1 MTFVG
6 AWSTDTEIVHGIHR
20 DQGKK
25 IRLKPQG
32 FMQPSL
38 SSSFCG
44 DDAPVFEQPWAR
56 RPLYVA
62 LNCSS
67 GYSLASA
74 ANASTLTLS
83 NAPVSNEDLLRV
95 SHSSKLLEHM
105 HDKSGGVKK
114 IRNST
119 GWRRVHLVKSC
130 DQTRT
135 HWNNN
140 GMPNTW
146 SMWCHKP
153 HSFQGESKR
162 PFEAWR
168 YSLKHTGVSKQKLRC
183 QVTGTVQTKHAA

>member
-1 MTFVG
+1 
-6 AWSTDTEIVHGIHR
+6 
-20 DQGKK
+20 
-25 IRLKPQG
+25 
-32 FMQPSL
+32 MQPSL

-83 NAPVSNEDLLRV
+83 DAPVSNEDLLRV

-130 DQTRT
+130 DQT
-135 HWNNN
+135 
-140 GMPNTW
+140 
-146 SMWCHKP
+146 
-153 HSFQGESKR
+153 
-162 PFEAWR
+162 
-168 YSLKHTGVSKQKLRC
+168 KHTEIIMGCQTHGACDVISRTASKERAKGHLKPEGTASNTLACPSRSSGVR
-183 QVTGTVQTKHAA
+183 